1 MPLNVET
8 FPRSYQLLISLP
20 QDRLRPD
27 GSPEVPHTRL
37 ELIGFLKNIYGQWF
51 FSSDSNDEIRQ
62 GQMREMELL
71 NNKTGGGEGGEGG
84 EGAEDGGDR

>member
-1 MPLNVET
+1 M
-8 FPRSYQLLISLP
+8 F
-20 QDRLRPD
+20 
-27 GSPEVPHTRL
+27 
-37 ELIGFLKNIYGQWF
+37 
-51 FSSDSNDEIRQ
+51 SDSNDEIRQ